1 MRVRGRLV
9 GIALVVASACVASTE
24 QHYPLT
30 TGTWVF
36 EWADVVEDAC
46 FPTGV
51 PVPRGIGI
59 YVFVGV
65 TGGDV
70 AVTGP
75 EEIPGMPAMTG
86 TQNDEGRFDVEG
98 DRTLV
103 VTTACSLEVS
113 TRALGVGVAP
123 GLAGLTFEIAFSGSP
138 GSDCSALEGETIDN
152 FPFPALSEPAS
163 GSCAL
168 VVKGLAD
175 FEEPWF

>member
-1 MRVRGRLV
+1 M
-9 GIALVVASACVASTE
+9 
-24 QHYPLT
+24 
-30 TGTWVF
+30 F
-36 EWADVVEDAC
+36 EWEDVLEDAC

-70 AVTGP
+70 AVTAPAG
-75 EEIPGMPAMTG
+75 IPGIPAMTG
-86 TQNDEGRFDVEG
+86 TQNGEGRFDVEG
-98 DRTLV
+98 VRTLV

-113 TRALGVGVAP
+113 ARASGVGVSP
-123 GLAGLTFEIAFSGSP
+123 GLAGLTFEIGFAGSP
-138 GSDCSALEGETIDN
+138 GTDCSALEGETIDN
-152 FPFPALSEPAS
+152 FPFPALSEPAG
-163 GSCAL
+163 GSCSL